1 MTARIT
7 PGRPVHDGPDTDGP
21 PPPSPSNPVF
31 RRAKA
36 VLGRV
41 DSFQRSHTFLA
52 FPVGVVK
59 KFSDDRAGS
68 LAALIA
74 YYGFFSIFPLLL
86 ALVTVTSFVI
96 RGNPALQQRIL
107 DSALSQFPIVGTK
120 IGGNIHALRGSV
132 PALVIGVG
140 GAMWSGL
147 AVVGAFRT
155 AMDEIWNV
163 PRRAGASF
171 LARLWKGLV
180 TLLALG
186 AVIAISGFLAGL
198 GTTSRAGAVLR
209 IVAFLAAAAIDVGL
223 FALAF
228 RLLTAKE
235 LSWRDVLP
243 GAVLA
248 SVAWVGL
255 QSFGVYLVDRQIR
268 GASNV
273 YGFFAIVIGLL
284 SWIFLAAQIVLVCA
298 EVNVVLKEH
307 LWPRRLSVPPTT
319 PADRRS
325 LAGEAQE
332 EEAASDETVDV
343 SFGDRRGGEV

>member
-1 MTARIT
+1 M
-7 PGRPVHDGPDTDGP
+7 
-21 PPPSPSNPVF
+21 
-31 RRAKA
+31 
-36 VLGRV
+36 
-41 DSFQRSHTFLA
+41 
-52 FPVGVVK
+52 GVVK

-74 YYGFFSIFPLLL
+74 YYGFFSLFPLLL
-86 ALVTVTSFVI
+86 ALVTVTTFVI
-96 RGNPALQQRIL
+96 RGNTALQQRTL

-120 IGGNIHALRGSV
+120 IGHNIHALQGSV

-140 GAMWSGL
+140 GAVWSGL

-171 LARLWKGLV
+171 TARLWKGLV
-180 TLLALG
+180 TLVALG
-186 AVIAISGFLAGL
+186 TVIAISAFLAGL
-198 GTTSRAGAVLR
+198 GTTSGAGAILR
-209 IVAFLAAAAIDVGL
+209 VVAFLAAGAIDVGL

-228 RLLTAKE
+228 RLLTAAD

-243 GAVLA
+243 GALLA
-248 SVAWVGL
+248 AAAWVGL
-255 QSFGVYLVDRQIR
+255 QSVGVYLVDRQIR

-284 SWIFLAAQIVLVCA
+284 SWIFLAVQIMLLCA

-325 LAGEAQE
+325 LAGEVEE
-332 EEAASDETVDV
+332 EEAASNEVVDV
-343 SFGDRRGGEV
+343 AFEEPRGDDVYHSRGPGTR